1 MLYEQQIAEDLLCN
15 PRCRNHTL
23 GRNRGSWN
31 HYLCEWIYMSVRIPF
46 FGLFA
51 ILIIAAVLTICVIS
65 LLFPPYDSTTPITE
79 VDTPRH
85 NIRTW
90 VDSET
95 GVEYFVSYP
104 RSGCAILLPRYD
116 SNGEIMVHHNEV

>member
-1 MLYEQQIAEDLLCN
+1 
-15 PRCRNHTL
+15 
-23 GRNRGSWN
+23 
-31 HYLCEWIYMSVRIPF
+31 MSVRIPP

-51 ILIIAAVLTICVIS
+51 ILIIAAILMICVLS
-65 LLFPPYDSTTPITE
+65 LLFPPYDSTTSITE
-79 VDTPRH
+79 IDTPRH
-85 NIRTW
+85 IMRTW

-104 RSGCAILLPRYD
+104 RSGCVFLLPRYD